1 MDGERKSV
9 AVALLCAA
17 GVSVL
22 LLKWREQQKVKRKLQ
37 RAREKREKEVGQ
49 AEKAVNRFKTQ
60 NAGVDLSSIVTL
72 PLAELSQK
80 IRGGSLQPDAVLHAY
95 IEKALEV
102 NRELNCSTAV
112 LMESLKQLEEVESHK
127 EGLLYGIPVSIKDNV
142 DYKGYDSTCGVLTKL
157 DDPVIKDSVV
167 VSVLKKQGAI
177 PFIKTNIP
185 QGLLNYECS
194 NPIYGRTVNPCNL
207 QKTCGGSSGG
217 EGALIAGGGSIL
229 GLGTDIGGSI
239 RIPASFCGIC
249 GLKPTNN
256 RISLHGVNSCAKG
269 GKTALSAVGPMAR
282 DVESLALCMR
292 ALLCTD
298 MFTLDPTVPP
308 IPFNQQ
314 VYESSEPLRIGYYEN
329 DGYFQPSPSMS
340 RALRETRE
348 LLEQAGHT
356 LVAFN
361 PPRTF
366 TAFHELVLR
375 GNLADAGA
383 TLLQHFKEGPVD
395 QCLKY
400 QVSFCAVPVFVKK
413 LISLLLRPIYPRMA
427 AAIHSICGVSS
438 VADLW
443 KQHSE
448 AEGYI
453 QETLAQWEKLELDV
467 LLCPML
473 GPAYNFNYTG
483 KQSSALTYT
492 ALYNVLNFPVGVVP
506 VTEVTDEDEEQLKHY
521 TGNYGDLWDK
531 TFIKAIRGGVGLP
544 VAVQCVARPW
554 QEEMCLRLM
563 REVEKLCAKNKH
575 SKTHHFPFSTE
586 AV

>member
-1 MDGERKSV
+1 MDGEWKSV

-37 RAREKREKEVGQ
+37 KAREKREKEFGQ

-80 IRGGSLQPDAVLHAY
+80 IRGGSLNPDAVLHAY
-95 IEKALEV
+95 MEKAIEV
-102 NRELNCSTAV
+102 HKKLNCGTAV
-112 LMESLKQLEEVESHK
+112 LTESLKQLEDINSHK
-127 EGLLYGIPVSIKDNV
+127 DGLLYGIPISIKDNV
-142 DYKGYDSTCGVLTKL
+142 DYEGYDSTCGVLTKL

-229 GLGTDIGGSI
+229 GLGSDIGGSI
-239 RIPASFCGIC
+239 RIPAAFCGIC

-256 RISLHGVNSCAKG
+256 RISLRGLSSCVKG

-348 LLEQAGHT
+348 LLEQEGHT
-356 LVAFN
+356 LIPFK
-361 PPRTF
+361 PLHMF
-366 TAFHELVLR
+366 TAFNEYVGR
-375 GNLADAGA
+375 GNLADGGA
-383 TLLQHFKEGPVD
+383 TLLEHLKPGPVD
-395 QCLKY
+395 PCLQHQASHY
-400 QVSFCAVPVFVKK
+400 SLPVFMKRM
-413 LISLLLRPIYPRMA
+413 ISLLLRPIYPRIA
-427 AAIHSICGVSS
+427 ALMNATCGVSS
-438 VADLW
+438 PADLW
-443 KQHSE
+443 KQHKAVE
-448 AEGYI
+448 DYI

-483 KQSSALTYT
+483 KLSSALSYT

-506 VTEVTDEDEEQLKHY
+506 VTQVTAEDEDQMKHY
-521 TGNYGDLWDK
+521 TGNYGDICDK
-531 TFIKAIRGGVGLP
+531 TFVKAIRDGVGLP

-575 SKTHHFPFSTE
+575 FKTLN
-586 AV
+586 

>member
-1 MDGERKSV
+1 MDGEWKSV
-9 AVALLCAA
+9 AVSLLCAA

-72 PLAELSQK
+72 SLAELSQK
-80 IRGGSLQPDAVLHAY
+80 IRGGSLQPNAVLHAY
-95 IEKALEV
+95 MEKALEV

-112 LMESLKQLEEVESHK
+112 LMESLKQVEEVESHK

-142 DYKGYDSTCGVLTKL
+142 DIKGYDSTCGVLTKL

-177 PFIKTNIP
+177 PFIKTNVP

-239 RIPASFCGIC
+239 RIPAAFCGIC

-256 RISLHGVNSCAKG
+256 RLSLHGINSCAKG

-361 PPRTF
+361 PPRIV
-366 TAFHELVLR
+366 TAFHEFVLR
-375 GNLADAGA
+375 GNLADTGA

-400 QVSFCAVPVFVKK
+400 QVSLCAVPVFVKK

-427 AAIHSICGVSS
+427 AAVHSICGVSS

-443 KQHSE
+443 KQHTE
-448 AEGYI
+448 AEVYI
-453 QETLAQWEKLELDV
+453 QETLSQWEKLELDV

-483 KQSSALTYT
+483 KLSSALTYT

-506 VTEVTDEDEEQLKHY
+506 VTVVTDEDEEELKHY
-521 TGNYGDLWDK
+521 TGNYGDVWDK

-563 REVEKLCAKNKH
+563 REVEKLCAENKH
-575 SKTHHFPFSTE
+575 SKTHH
-586 AV
+586 

>member
-1 MDGERKSV
+1 MDGEWKSV

-60 NAGVDLSSIVTL
+60 NAGVDFSSIVTL
-72 PLAELSQK
+72 SLAELSQK

-95 IEKALEV
+95 MEKAIEV
-102 NRELNCSTAV
+102 HKKLNCGTAV
-112 LMESLKQLEEVESHK
+112 LTESLKQLEDIESYK
-127 EGLLYGIPVSIKDNV
+127 DGLLYGIPISIKDNV
-142 DYKGYDSTCGVLTKL
+142 DYEGYDSTCGVLTKL

-177 PFIKTNIP
+177 PFIKTNVP

-229 GLGTDIGGSI
+229 GLGSDIGGSI
-239 RIPASFCGIC
+239 RIPAAFCGIC

-256 RISLHGVNSCAKG
+256 RISLRGLSSCVKG

-356 LVAFN
+356 LIPFK
-361 PPRTF
+361 PPHMF
-366 TAFHELVLR
+366 TAFTEYVAR
-375 GNLADAGA
+375 GNLADGGA
-383 TLLQHFKEGPVD
+383 TLLEHLKHGPVD
-395 QCLKY
+395 PCLQHQASHY
-400 QVSFCAVPVFVKK
+400 GRPVFMKK
-413 LISLLLRPIYPRMA
+413 MISLLLRPIYPRIA
-427 AAIHSICGVSS
+427 ALMNATCGVSS
-438 VADLW
+438 PVDLW
-443 KQHSE
+443 KQHKAVE
-448 AEGYI
+448 VYI
-453 QETLAQWEKLELDV
+453 QETLSQWEKLELDV

-483 KQSSALTYT
+483 KLSSALTYT

-506 VTEVTDEDEEQLKHY
+506 VTVVTDEDEEELKHY
-521 TGNYGDLWDK
+521 TGNYGDVWDK

-563 REVEKLCAKNKH
+563 REVEKLCAENKH
-575 SKTHHFPFSTE
+575 SKTHH
-586 AV
+586 

>member
-1 MDGERKSV
+1 MDGEWKSV

-37 RAREKREKEVGQ
+37 KAREKREKEFGQ

-72 PLAELSQK
+72 PLSELSQK

-95 IEKALEV
+95 MEKALEV

-112 LMESLKQLEEVESHK
+112 LMESLKQLEEVESHT

-157 DDPVIKDSVV
+157 DDPVVKDSVV

-239 RIPASFCGIC
+239 RIPAAFCGIC

-256 RISLHGVNSCAKG
+256 RLSLHGVKSCAKG

-366 TAFHELVLR
+366 TAFNEFVLR

-395 QCLKY
+395 QGLKY
-400 QVSFCAVPVFVKK
+400 QMSLGAVPVFVKK

-443 KQHSE
+443 KQHTE
-448 AEGYI
+448 VEDYI
-453 QETLAQWEKLELDV
+453 QEILAQWEKLELDV

-483 KQSSALTYT
+483 KQTSALTYT

-521 TGNYGDLWDK
+521 TGNYGDVWDM
-531 TFIKAIRGGVGLP
+531 TFIKAIQGGVGLP

-554 QEEMCLRLM
+554 QEELCLRLM
-563 REVEKLCAKNKH
+563 REVEKLCAKNKNF
-575 SKTHHFPFSTE
+575 KTHH
-586 AV
+586 